1 MPIRFRSRVAGRC
14 RKALDA
20 KTDVVKGA
28 ASPFGSRNGMARN
41 LAILLLWNIAFVG
54 VARAD
59 VVHFV
64 NGDRLTGRLVEA
76 ETGYIALDVANIG
89 VITVPVE
96 AVEQID
102 EGGSAESDAGAS
114 ADSESGVPMMAEAG
128 AGRGDAWDAT
138 ADAGATVSRGNTDAV
153 DMALVF
159 AAKRSGLR
167 FDHLFDVNAAK
178 SSARGDVTRDH
189 LDIEYDLRRK
199 LGDRWYAVG
208 NFEYFRDAIKDID
221 QRYTAGG
228 GAGYAILASE
238 RGALTTDIGIGQVL
252 EESMSARESGLAL
265 RWGVDFNRW
274 IVPEQ
279 IEVFHTHQLL
289 GVLDAN
295 RDLFWDSGTGVRLY
309 LSERWNMSFRLDVQ
323 HETQPAPGRGKT
335 DATSMVAIGAKF

>member
-1 MPIRFRSRVAGRC
+1 
-14 RKALDA
+14 
-20 KTDVVKGA
+20 
-28 ASPFGSRNGMARN
+28 MARN
-41 LAILLLWNIAFVG
+41 LAILLLWNIALVG

-89 VITVPVE
+89 VVTVPVE

-102 EGGSAESDAGAS
+102 EEGPAKDDAAAA
-114 ADSESGVPMMAEAG
+114 ADSEAG
-128 AGRGDAWDAT
+128 AGRGAAWDAT

-153 DMALVF
+153 DVTLVF

-167 FDHLFDVNAAK
+167 FDHLFDVNTAN

-199 LGDRWYAVG
+199 YGDKWYAVG
-208 NFEYFRDAIKDID
+208 NFEFFRDAIKDID
-221 QRYTAGG
+221 RRYTSGIGG
-228 GAGYAILASE
+228 GYAILASE
-238 RGALTTDIGIGQVL
+238 RGALTTDIGMSQVL
-252 EESMSARESGLAL
+252 EESMSARESNPAL

-279 IEVFHTHQLL
+279 LEVFHTHQLL
-289 GVLDAN
+289 GVLDSD
-295 RDLFWDSGTGVRLY
+295 RGLFWDSGTGVRLY
-309 LSERWNMSFRLDVQ
+309 LSEHWNMSVRLDVQ
-323 HETQPAPGRGKT
+323 HETQPTPGRRKT
-335 DATSMVAIGAKF
+335 DATSMIAIGAKF

>member
-1 MPIRFRSRVAGRC
+1 
-14 RKALDA
+14 
-20 KTDVVKGA
+20 
-28 ASPFGSRNGMARN
+28 MARN
-41 LAILLLWNIAFVG
+41 LAILLLWNIAFVD

-76 ETGYIALDVANIG
+76 ETGYVAVDVANIG
-89 VITVPVE
+89 VIAVPLE
-96 AVEQID
+96 AVARID
-102 EGGSAESDAGAS
+102 EEGSAGTDGAAS
-114 ADSESGVPMMAEAG
+114 ADSEVGVPAPADAG
-128 AGRGDAWDAT
+128 AGRGAAWDVT

-199 LGDRWYAVG
+199 YGDRWYAVG

-228 GAGYAILASE
+228 GVGYAILASE
-238 RGALTTDIGIGQVL
+238 RGALTTDIGISQVL
-252 EESMSARESGLAL
+252 EESMSARESGPAL

-279 IEVFHTHQLL
+279 LEVFHTHQLL

-295 RDLFWDSGTGVRLY
+295 QGLFWDSGTGVRLY
-309 LSERWNMSFRLDVQ
+309 LSERWNMSVRLDVQ
-323 HETQPAPGRGKT
+323 HETQPPPGRRKT
-335 DATSMVAIGAKF
+335 DATSMIAIGAKF

>member
-1 MPIRFRSRVAGRC
+1 MAGGSVVVAMPKV
-14 RKALDA
+14 LDA

-28 ASPFGSRNGMARN
+28 ASLFGNRCGMARIV
-41 LAILLLWNIAFVG
+41 AILLLWTVAFVG

-102 EGGSAESDAGAS
+102 EEGSAQDDVAAS
-114 ADSESGVPMMAEAG
+114 ADSEASVPATVG

-153 DMALVF
+153 DVALVF

-167 FDHLFDVNAAK
+167 FDHIFDVNTAR
-178 SSARGDVTRDH
+178 SSARDEVTRDH

-199 LGDRWYAVG
+199 FGDRWYAVG

-221 QRYTAGG
+221 QRYTAGAG
-228 GAGYAILASE
+228 GGYTIFASE
-238 RGALTTDIGIGQVL
+238 RGALTTDIGISQVL
-252 EESMSARESGLAL
+252 EESMSARQSNPAL

-279 IEVFHTHQLL
+279 LEVFHTHQLL
-289 GVLDAN
+289 SVLDSN
-295 RDLFWDSGTGVRLY
+295 RGLFWDSGTGVRLY
-309 LSERWNMSFRLDVQ
+309 LSERWNMSVRLDVQ
-323 HETQPAPGRGKT
+323 HETQPTPGRRKT

>member
-1 MPIRFRSRVAGRC
+1 
-14 RKALDA
+14 
-20 KTDVVKGA
+20 
-28 ASPFGSRNGMARN
+28 MARN

-76 ETGYIALDVANIG
+76 ETGYVALDVANLG
-89 VITVPVE
+89 VIAVPLE
-96 AVEQID
+96 AVERID
-102 EGGSAESDAGAS
+102 EEVSAGNDEAAS
-114 ADSESGVPMMAEAG
+114 ADSEVGIPAPADAG
-128 AGRGDAWDAT
+128 AGRGAAWDAT

-153 DMALVF
+153 DVALVF

-167 FDHLFDVNAAK
+167 FDHLFDVNAAN

-199 LGDRWYAVG
+199 YGNKWYAVG

-238 RGALTTDIGIGQVL
+238 RGALTTDIGISQVL
-252 EESMSARESGLAL
+252 EESMSARESGPAL

-274 IVPEQ
+274 IVPDQ
-279 IEVFHTHQLL
+279 LEVFHTHQLL
-289 GVLDAN
+289 GVLDAD
-295 RDLFWDSGTGVRLY
+295 RGLFWDSGTGVRLY
-309 LSERWNMSFRLDVQ
+309 LSERWNMSVRLDMQ
-323 HETQPAPGRGKT
+323 HETQPTPGRGKT
-335 DATSMVAIGAKF
+335 DATSMIAIGAKF

>member
-1 MPIRFRSRVAGRC
+1 MGC
-14 RKALDA
+14 RTVLDA

-28 ASPFGSRNGMARN
+28 ASPFGSRCGMAKN
-41 LAILLLWNIAFVG
+41 LAILLLWTLAFVG
-54 VARAD
+54 MARAD

-76 ETGYIALDVANIG
+76 EAGYIALDVANIG
-89 VITVPVE
+89 VITAPVE

-102 EGGSAESDAGAS
+102 EEGSKGDAAAS
-114 ADSESGVPMMAEAG
+114 ADSEAGVPVMADAG
-128 AGRGDAWDAT
+128 GRRGAAWDAT
-138 ADAGATVSRGNTDAV
+138 ADAGATVSRGNTDAADV
-153 DMALVF
+153 ALVF

-199 LGDRWYAVG
+199 YGDKWYAVG

-221 QRYTAGG
+221 RRYTAGG
-228 GAGYAILASE
+228 GGGYAILASE
-238 RGALTTDIGIGQVL
+238 RGALTTDIGISQVL
-252 EESMSARESGLAL
+252 EKTMSARESGPAL

-279 IEVFHTHQLL
+279 LEVFHTHQLL
-289 GVLDAN
+289 GVLDSD
-295 RDLFWDSGTGVRLY
+295 RGLFWDSGTGVRLY
-309 LSERWNMSFRLDVQ
+309 LSERWNMSVRLDVQ
-323 HETQPAPGRGKT
+323 HETQPTPGRERT
-335 DATSMVAIGAKF
+335 DATSMIAIGAKF